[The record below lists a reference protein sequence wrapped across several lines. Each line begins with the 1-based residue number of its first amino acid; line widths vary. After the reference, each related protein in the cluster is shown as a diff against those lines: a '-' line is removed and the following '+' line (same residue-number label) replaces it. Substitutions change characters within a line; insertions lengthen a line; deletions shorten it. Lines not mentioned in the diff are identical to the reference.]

1 MADYGISFSSC
12 ANDSLES
19 FITFPLDDDD
29 PDALSPTA
37 FTNSNLGPQ
46 GASAPSLKNLHKVT
60 LNETRF
66 IAGHLFPPSG
76 PLVVPPRKAAQLNW
90 IFDTFLTLNFFNHSF
105 SCENNGAF

>member
-37 FTNSNLGPQ
+37 FTNSNWGPQ
-46 GASAPSLKNLHKVT
+46 GASAPSPKNLHKVT
-60 LNETRF
+60 LNETRS
-66 IAGHLFPPSG
+66 IAGHLPGTTISPYGG
-76 PLVVPPRKAAQLNW
+76 PLGIYRARARSS
-90 IFDTFLTLNFFNHSF
+90 IGFLTPFSLQPFFLM
-105 SCENNGAF
+105 